1 MKNKIVSLISGLSLV
16 GGLAV
21 SPAVFASNT
30 ADVSK
35 ALVGASAVD
44 LPGKAADLLA
54 KAPAADKASVAV
66 AAVKAAVKLNP
77 AITAEIVSALVRVS
91 PDNAPVVAVTAV
103 TLQHKQIGMITK
115 AATSAAPTE
124 AVKIVAALL
133 KEFPKDYGVIA
144 IAASEGAPTAS
155 REILAVVAKAVPSM
169 QAFVQSDANS
179 SDVAVLVSQ
188 SVAADPS
195 ANGATPQPSQPV
207 APLLSGPTITPGGF
221 QPFFGTP
228 TSITPA
234 QLTTVP
240 TGGRGYAG
248 P

>member
-1 MKNKIVSLISGLSLV
+1 MKNKIVRLISCLSLAS
-16 GGLAV
+16 GLAAGQV
-21 SPAVFASNT
+21 AFASGT

-44 LPGKAADLLA
+44 LPGKAADVLA
-54 KAPAADKASVAV
+54 KAPAADKAGVAV
-66 AAVKAAVKLNP
+66 AAVKAAVKMNP
-77 AITAEIVSALVRVS
+77 AITPEIVSALARVN
-91 PDNAPVVAVTAV
+91 PDTAPVVAVTAV

-115 AATSAAPTE
+115 AATAAVPAQ

-155 REILAVVAKAVPSM
+155 REILAVVAKAVPSL
-169 QAFVQSDANS
+169 QAFVQSDASN
-179 SDVAVLVSQ
+179 SDVALLVNQAVVS
-188 SVAADPS
+188 D
-195 ANGATPQPSQPV
+195 ANGAIPQPTTP
-207 APLLSGPTITPGGF
+207 ATPLLSGPTITPGGF
-221 QPFFGTP
+221 QPFFGTV
-228 TSITPA
+228 TVITPA

-240 TGGRGYAG
+240 SGGRHYAG